1 MYETK
6 DMSKEIKIDPF
17 GFREYDARWIYEKDI
32 NKLGIENLGKGLGTQ
47 IIKHTKKNNPRVIVG
62 HDYRSYSEEI
72 KTFLK
77 KGLISTGCNVE
88 DIGLSLS
95 PTVYFAQFNLN
106 ADAVAMVTAS
116 HNENGWTGVKMGIQK
131 GLTHAPEEM
140 KELKEITLNSKFI
153 EGDGNEKKIENFQK
167 IYIQDL
173 IQKKKIKKKIK
184 AVVACGN
191 GTAGIFAPEILR
203 GIGCEVVELDCNLD
217 FTFPKYNPN
226 PEDLKMLHAISKAVK
241 ENNADIGFGFDG
253 DGDRVG
259 VIDNKGN
266 EIFSDKIGLLI
277 ARNLSSKHKGS
288 KFVVDVKSTGLYAK
302 DKILLE
308 NNCETIYWKTGHSH
322 IKRKVHTEKALAGFE
337 KSGHFF
343 FNQPLGYG
351 YDDGI
356 NSAIQICHLLNNK
369 NKKMNEIFNE
379 LPNTYQ
385 SPTMAPF
392 CKDDEKYQVVENL
405 IKKIE
410 KIKSD
415 NIKIDDQVIIEVLT
429 VNGIR
434 FSFED
439 GSWGLIRASSNKPSL
454 VIVTESPTS
463 NQRKKNIFNFIDNLL
478 QKTGKI
484 GKYDQKI

>member
-1 MYETK
+1 MTVK
-6 DMSKEIKIDPF
+6 IKIDPY
-17 GFREYDARWIYEKDI
+17 GFREYDARWLYEKDI
-32 NKLGIENLGKGLGTQ
+32 NQSGIENLGKGLGTQ
-47 IIKHTKKNNPRVIVG
+47 IINNTKKKNPRVIVG

-72 KTFLK
+72 KSALK
-77 KGLISTGCNVE
+77 KGLISTGCNIE

-95 PTVYFAQFNLN
+95 PMVYFAQFNLD

-116 HNENGWTGVKMGIQK
+116 HNENGWTGVKMGIKK

-140 KELKEITLNSKFI
+140 KELKEITLNQNFS
-153 EGDGNEKKIENFQK
+153 EGKGNEKLIKNFDK
-167 IYIQDL
+167 IYKNDL
-173 IQKKKIKKKIK
+173 INKNKIKKKIK

-191 GTAGIFAPEILR
+191 GTAGIFAPDILR
-203 GIGCEVVELDCNLD
+203 GIGCEVVEIDCKLDWS
-217 FTFPKYNPN
+217 FPKYNPN

-241 ENNADIGFGFDG
+241 DNDADIGFGFDG
-253 DGDRVG
+253 DGDRCG
-259 VIDNKGN
+259 IIDNDGN
-266 EIFSDKIGLLI
+266 EIFSDKIGLII
-277 ARNLSSKHKGS
+277 ARNLSHNHKGS
-288 KFVVDVKSTGLYAK
+288 KFVVDVKSTGLYLN

-308 NNCETIYWKTGHSH
+308 NDCKTIYWKTGHSH
-322 IKRKVHTEKALAGFE
+322 IKRKVHNEKALAGFE

-343 FNQPLGYG
+343 FNEPLGYG

-356 NSAIQICHLLNNK
+356 NSAIQVCHLLD
-369 NKKMNEIFNE
+369 KKDKKISEIIKE

-392 CKDDEKYQVVENL
+392 CKDKEKYKVVENL
-405 IKKIE
+405 VNQIEEIRKK
-410 KIKSD
+410 K
-415 NIKIDDQVIIEVLT
+415 IKIDNQEIKEILT

-454 VIVTESPTS
+454 VVVTESPTS
-463 NQRKKNIFNFIDNLL
+463 NDRKVKIFKFIDKIL

>member
-1 MYETK
+1 
-6 DMSKEIKIDPF
+6 MSEEIKIDPY
-17 GFREYDARWIYEKDI
+17 GFREYDARWLYKKSI
-32 NKLGIENLGKGLGTQ
+32 NQLGIENLGKGLGTQ

-72 KTFLK
+72 KSFLK
-77 KGLISTGCNVE
+77 KGLLSTGCNIE

-106 ADAVAMVTAS
+106 ADAIAMVTAS

-140 KELKEITLNSKFI
+140 EELKDITLNKKFI
-153 EGDGNEKKIENFQK
+153 EGNGSEKIIDNFQK
-167 IYIQDL
+167 TYIEDL
-173 IQKKKIKKKIK
+173 IKKNKINKKIK

-203 GIGCEVVELDCNLD
+203 GIGCEVIELDCNLD

-241 ENNADIGFGFDG
+241 DNNSDIGFGFDG

-259 VIDNKGN
+259 VIDNEGN

-277 ARNLSSKHKGS
+277 ARNLSKKHNGS

-302 DKILLE
+302 DKVLLK
-308 NNCETIYWKTGHSH
+308 NKCETIYWKTGHSH
-322 IKRKVHTEKALAGFE
+322 IKRKVNSEKALAGFE

-356 NSAIQICHLLNNK
+356 NSAIQVCHLLNNQNK
-369 NKKMNEIFNE
+369 NMSEIIDE

-385 SPTMAPF
+385 TPTMAPF
-392 CKDDEKYQVVENL
+392 CKDEEKYQVVEDL
-405 IKKIE
+405 LKKV
-410 KIKSD
+410 KKFKSSKT
-415 NIKIDDQVIIEVLT
+415 KIDGQIITEVLT
-429 VNGIR
+429 VNGVR

-454 VIVTESPTS
+454 VVVTESPTS
-463 NQRKKNIFNFIDNLL
+463 DKRKKEIFYFIDKLL
-478 QKTGKI
+478 QKTNKVGE
-484 GKYDQKI
+484 YDQKI